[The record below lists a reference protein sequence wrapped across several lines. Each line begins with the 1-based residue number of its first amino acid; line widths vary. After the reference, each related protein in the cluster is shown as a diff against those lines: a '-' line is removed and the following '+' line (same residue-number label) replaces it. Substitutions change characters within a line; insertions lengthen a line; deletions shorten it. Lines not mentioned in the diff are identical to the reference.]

1 MNKKVLTLCASFL
14 LAGGLT
20 SSALAQGEVTA
31 TQTSIKEAAENP
43 NQYYYVFIEPY
54 MDAGG
59 SVKNAIQTGTGV
71 PGSTDPTNGLTS
83 SKVLDVN
90 GTTDDST
97 VRTSHEQN
105 RSTWWRVEPVKETVN
120 NTEVIIG
127 YRLINALTGKPLS
140 VTTSDGTVY
149 NIFEGEFTSQL
160 GLLKFVTETGVNL
173 YYKGSD
179 TEVAQGGD
187 ANAYQY
193 EMISINP
200 EALTKDELNRVN
212 NGYFGLQFGY
222 IDQATKAYVNY
233 EGLQGVDPFV
243 GQLVAKTTSFGS
255 NNQGTASKEIKPE
268 TGSYFI
274 YNETADAY
282 VVLLKDK
289 WSMNNTNHDPNEAG
303 NGHKFALM
311 TAKEIIEDQLQA
323 DPKARKIATWSFNV
337 NMPVVVDYSPLEV
350 VAVKAYTNKDKSET
364 TTTDLEMYIANM
376 GGINYLT
383 TTKAEDAT
391 LSPANDK
398 LVAVDPVNTVVRFG
412 MTDYIDMS
420 EFYGWAITIKGLAGT
435 GVEGMTVRPDIKVQ
449 TNIEDED
456 AVWTKADYVA
466 FSRPEA
472 HWIVTSQN
480 GTIVLTNRETKAT
493 LRWDEAFDMLG
504 NGSLALRKES
514 ENIYVNGNY
523 KFEIKKVKELGK
535 DSWDDYGLYYQD
547 DSEIGKY
554 RTYKVTFSDAFGTT
568 SYVGIDGKG
577 NVELTRDEAAAINFD
592 VVRTQTTDT
601 LNNDGTV
608 AENVKKDYFQIYN
621 NIMAK
626 NKDGEWEFKANG
638 DTLSFY
644 RYKLAYGDKFLTYN
658 DAKKQFELI
667 EEDVVYTNSTAPD
680 NVADK
685 VVDYGKST
693 LADNFIVKLK
703 ENDKVNIVKV
713 ANYEMEDIVAGTYH
727 ATYDDATTDTEY
739 YVVKLGEK
747 LIEVKEGKPLNETQK
762 EKYLMFVDELDG
774 QDWPNCFE
782 GENVLANGE
791 MMFFDFNNKEVQEQ
805 ENIYAWNANAQ
816 LTMVKDED
824 NSYRYFA
831 TPDTMEFYRV
841 EFDDEFLFE
850 RGKDGINFL
859 GLTYDRKNYNP
870 AIYVDTAYIQNTN
883 KPTYLLAVDPTI
895 EPSHKYCPTHGID
908 PDASVCVPEHQTTIP
923 GYVTARYLV
932 SFTDSVAAHAPE
944 LKNPY
949 LEDGKYTKLGF
960 VDAVHGVSDLNI
972 IQNGDTI
979 KTYEL
984 TDAVKKSSLNPVEF
998 AFRIVDR
1005 TTEDFIIESTELKDG
1020 AYVTAYVRWQNGVPV
1035 LTQDIT
1041 DAEVFNVRETALNPT
1056 ANEEISA
1063 EASAISVIAT
1073 DGAVIV
1079 KGAEGKN
1086 VIVSTILGKVVANET
1101 VNSDNET
1108 IAAPAGIV
1116 VVSVDGESFKV
1127 AVK

>member
-20 SSALAQGEVTA
+20 SSALAETLLNAVD
-31 TQTSIKEAAENP
+31 
-43 NQYYYVFIEPY
+43 NQYYYVYLDRTGSAPSTSVDGTPS
-54 MDAGG
+54 DASYG
-59 SVKNAIQTGTGV
+59 
-71 PGSTDPTNGLTS
+71 
-83 SKVLDVN
+83 VLDVN
-90 GTTDDST
+90 T
-97 VRTSHEQN
+97 VTGGEQHSQEEN
-105 RSTWWRVEPVKETVN
+105 RSTWWRVEKVIEKVNGVDQTV
-120 NTEVIIG
+120 G
-127 YRLINALTGKPLS
+127 YKLVNALTGEPL
-140 VTTSDGTVY
+140 TVKANDKVY
-149 NIFEGEFTSQL
+149 DTFDANGSQL
-160 GLLKFVTETGVNL
+160 YFGTTAASGEEVGYIGKSDAVSTSSAWGYTL
-173 YYKGSD
+173 YP
-179 TEVAQGGD
+179 VPAQQLSS
-187 ANAYQY
+187 AQ
-193 EMISINP
+193 I
-200 EALTKDELNRVN
+200 NRVQ
-212 NGYFGLQFGY
+212 NGFFGLQFGQ
-222 IDQATKAYVNY
+222 IKDNEYVNY
-233 EGLQGVDPFV
+233 ESLNGVDPFA
-243 GQLVAKTTSFGS
+243 GKLVAKNAPFGE
-255 NNQGTASKEIKPE
+255 NVAGVNKQIKPDGYVSA
-268 TGSYFI
+268 TQPGDNYFI

-282 VVLLKDK
+282 VVLLKEK
-289 WSMNNTNHDPNEAG
+289 WSEYNTNLSPANIAG
-303 NGHKFALM
+303 NGHRFALM
-311 TAKEIIEDQLQA
+311 TAKEIIEDQLQT
-323 DPKARKIATWSFNV
+323 DPKARKIATWSFRV

-350 VAVKAYTNKDKSET
+350 VAVNAWITSDKSEPT
-364 TTTDLEMYIANM
+364 SPTKDQKDNLEMLISNM
-376 GGINYLT
+376 NGQNYLT
-383 TTKAEDAT
+383 TTKAEG
-391 LSPANDK
+391 NDK
-398 LVAVDPVNTVVRFG
+398 LDGDTDYTDNTLKDAVDPTNTVVRFS

-420 EFYGWAITIKGLAGT
+420 EFYGWAITIKGIEGE
-435 GVEGMTVRPDIKVQ
+435 GVEGMTVRPNASNEV
-449 TNIEDED
+449 NIQPSDW
-456 AVWTKADYVA
+456 WTRADYVS

-472 HWIVTSQN
+472 QWIVTVEDAS
-480 GTIVLTNRETKAT
+480 IYLTNRETKVRT
-493 LRWDEAFDMLG
+493 KWTEVFDMLTG
-504 NGSLALRKES
+504 TGLSLRHES
-514 ENIYVNGNY
+514 GDTYVYQKNANTAY
-523 KFEIKKVKELGK
+523 RFEIKKVAKLGGET
-535 DSWDDYGLYYQD
+535 WEHYGVYDEDQT
-547 DSEIGKY
+547 EIGTT
-554 RTYKVTFSDAFGTT
+554 RTYKVTFNDAFGATT
-568 SYVGIDGKG
+568 YLGIDGRG
-577 NVELTRDEAAAINFD
+577 NVELTQDESAAINFD
-592 VVRTQTTDT
+592 LVKTATTDT
-601 LNNDGTV
+601 LNNDGTI
-608 AENVKKDYFQIYN
+608 AENAKDDIFRIVN
-621 NIMAK
+621 NIMAQD
-626 NKDGEWEFKANG
+626 KDGNWYYKAAG
-638 DTLSFY
+638 DTLLYY
-644 RYKLAYGDKFLTYN
+644 RYKLAYGDRFLKYN
-658 DAKKQFELI
+658 DATKDFELI
-667 EEDVVYTNSTAPD
+667 DESVVYMDAT
-680 NVADK
+680 VANKD
-685 VVDYGKST
+685 VDYYNSD
-693 LADNFIVKLK
+693 LADNYIVKLK
-703 ENDKVNIVKV
+703 ENDKVNIINVI
-713 ANYEMEDIVAGTYH
+713 NYEMENILSGKYSTNISNVKKTDNVIYELGS
-727 ATYDDATTDTEY
+727 TTVPMFTE
-739 YVVKLGEK
+739 EAANA
-747 LIEVKEGKPLNETQK
+747 PA
-762 EKYLMFVDELDG
+762 
-774 QDWPNCFE
+774 WPNSQE
-782 GENVLANGE
+782 GEVLLANGE
-791 MMFFDFNNKEVQEQ
+791 MMYFDMTNNKEAQQ
-805 ENIYAWNANAQ
+805 QQNIYNWAANAQ
-816 LTMVKDED
+816 LTIAPQTF

-883 KPTYLLAVDPTI
+883 KPTYLLAVAPEI

-960 VDAVHGVSDLNI
+960 VDAVHGVNDLNI
-972 IQNGDTI
+972 IQNGDTV